1 MAVQV
6 RLSTS
11 APTIRANTAALAA
24 TASGVAQ
31 RATSLKTTPVV
42 QDYIHNL
49 MDVVET
55 DLVSGATLV
64 YNANTNKY
72 EIKPIEISNQILDG
86 GTF

>member
-6 RLSTS
+6 RLATT
-11 APTIRANTAALAA
+11 APAIRANTAALTA
-24 TASGVAQ
+24 TAAGASQ
-31 RATSLKTTPVV
+31 QATSLKTTPVV

-55 DLVSGATLV
+55 DLVAGATLV
-64 YNANTNKY
+64 YNANTHKY

>member
-1 MAVQV
+1 MATKV
-6 RLSTS
+6 SIASS
-11 APTIRANTAALAA
+11 APAIRANTSALIATGAGQAA
-24 TASGVAQ
+24 TGV
-31 RATSLKTTPVV
+31 SLKTTPVT

-64 YNANTNKY
+64 YNANTHKY

-86 GTF
+86 GSF

>member
-6 RLSTS
+6 RLATT
-11 APTIRANTAALAA
+11 APAIRANTASLTA

-64 YNANTNKY
+64 YNAETNKY
-72 EIKPIEISNQILDG
+72 EVKIIDLKVIVLDG
-86 GTF
+86 GLF